1 MNTLEIATVTSAVR
15 MTVARMREADPYTD
29 ADALLALVDA
39 EVPSFADIMTALCR
53 AADEASHASAM
64 VDARIGALKERE
76 RRLNAQHEE
85 YRRLIFA
92 AMDAAG
98 QLAWKSPEFTVSL
111 SPGRPGVVITDPE
124 AIPGAFM
131 RVRREPDKT
140 AIGAAIASGAD
151 IPGAEMR
158 NGLPALTIR
167 TK

>member
-15 MTVARMREADPYTD
+15 MTVARMREDNPDTD
-29 ADALLALVDA
+29 ASALLALVDA

-53 AADEASHASAM
+53 AADEAETDMESVASRMMALTERQKRHR
-64 VDARIGALKERE
+64 ARAD
-76 RRLNAQHEE
+76 E

-98 QLAWKSPEFTVSL
+98 QRAWKSPEFTVSL

>member
-1 MNTLEIATVTSAVR
+1 MMI
-15 MTVARMREADPYTD
+15 
-29 ADALLALVDA
+29 ADAQIHLWTKGT
-39 EVPSFADIMTALCR
+39 PSAHHRQTPFLK
-53 AADEASHASAM
+53 DEA
-64 VDARIGALKERE
+64 L
-76 RRLNAQHEE
+76 
-85 YRRLIFA
+85 A

-98 QLAWKSPEFTVSL
+98 QRAWKSPEFTVSL

-131 RVRREPDKT
+131 RVRREPDKI

>member
-1 MNTLEIATVTSAVR
+1 MTRTS
-15 MTVARMREADPYTD
+15 
-29 ADALLALVDA
+29 LLAAGAYRL
-39 EVPSFADIMTALCR
+39 ADDPTLSR
-53 AADEASHASAM
+53 GDPDPLSTSPKL
-64 VDARIGALKERE
+64 D
-76 RRLNAQHEE
+76 
-85 YRRLIFA
+85 FA

-98 QLAWKSPEFTVSL
+98 QRAWTSPEFTVSL

-158 NGLPALTIR
+158 NGLPTLTIR

>member
-1 MNTLEIATVTSAVR
+1 
-15 MTVARMREADPYTD
+15 
-29 ADALLALVDA
+29 
-39 EVPSFADIMTALCR
+39 
-53 AADEASHASAM
+53 
-64 VDARIGALKERE
+64 
-76 RRLNAQHEE
+76 
-85 YRRLIFA
+85 
-92 AMDAAG
+92 
-98 QLAWKSPEFTVSL
+98 
-111 SPGRPGVVITDPE
+111 VVITDPE